1 MLNFNSIRRR
11 ISILISW
18 RVSCTTSEN
27 NNGVWRL
34 QMSVGDNTFHSTD
47 SECCVKSDRY
57 LRRQAPVLI
66 AISSQI
72 RSLHSLHSLRLL
84 KWIFHVQLKFQYL
97 FNQSP
102 MDWGGTMNGV
112 SLLVTTPVTSLHA
125 MIVRCSNYNLDM
137 TKVLQQSKGTP
148 FTVLHPP

>member
-27 NNGVWRL
+27 NNGAWRL

-72 RSLHSLHSLRLL
+72 RSLHCLHSLRLL

-102 MDWGGTMNGV
+102 MEWGGTMNGV

-125 MIVRCSNYNLDM
+125 MIVRYSNYNLDM
-137 TKVLQQSKGTP
+137 TKVLQQSKATP